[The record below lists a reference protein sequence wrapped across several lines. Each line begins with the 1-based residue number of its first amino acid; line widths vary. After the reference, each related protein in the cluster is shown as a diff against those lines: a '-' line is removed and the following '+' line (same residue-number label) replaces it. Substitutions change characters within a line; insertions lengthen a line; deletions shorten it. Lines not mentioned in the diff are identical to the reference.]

1 MIEYKLHIQ
10 NDVQNMYQSFNIQAF
25 NLCLKNND
33 FINQI
38 ILAYLINNI

>member
-10 NDVQNMYQSFNIQAF
+10 NNVQNMYQSSNIQAF

-38 ILAYLINNI
+38 ILANLVNNV